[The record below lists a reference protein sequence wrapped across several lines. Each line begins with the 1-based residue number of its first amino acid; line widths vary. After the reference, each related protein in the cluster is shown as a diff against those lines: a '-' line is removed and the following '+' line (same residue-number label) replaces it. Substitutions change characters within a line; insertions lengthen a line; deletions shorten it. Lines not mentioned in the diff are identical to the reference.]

1 MAVTSLPAGFKKAR
15 NSVCAAGLSG
25 LSLRFNNR
33 ISRSGI
39 LIGTGMTPAAPV
51 GKTEKVAVVKAGAV
65 EEIVAEELPA
75 AE

>member
-1 MAVTSLPAGFKKAR
+1 MPAGFKKAR

-33 ISRSGI
+33 ISRSGMSI
-39 LIGTGMTPAAPV
+39 CKGMTPAESV
-51 GKTEKVAVVKAGAV
+51 RKTEKVAVVKAESV

>member
-15 NSVCAAGLSG
+15 NNVRAARLGG

-39 LIGTGMTPAAPV
+39 LIGKGMTPAALV
-51 GKTEKVAVVKAGAV
+51 RKTEKVAVVKAESV
-65 EEIVAEELPA
+65 EEIVAEEFPA